1 MSVNKIIN
9 SLGLD
14 HIWGLCVDG
23 SLMLRDDSRI
33 VILEGNQIVS
43 VDTKV
48 YKRPKNDWFQ
58 VSFSYQKP
66 TRYSKDQHTLQFNT
80 KEAAEN
86 AIQDLLDF
94 MVNRPKYVMDHKERG
109 HVEAMRIGA
118 ANDGE

>member
-1 MSVNKIIN
+1 MSTNDFIK
-9 SLGLD
+9 SLGLE

-23 SLMLRDDSRI
+23 SLMMRDDNQM
-33 VILEGNQIVS
+33 VILEGNQITS

-48 YKRPKNDWFQ
+48 YKHSNSKWYQ

-66 TRYSKDQHTLQFNT
+66 TRYSKDRHMLQFKT
-80 KEAAEN
+80 KEAAEC

-94 MVNRPKYVMDHKERG
+94 MVNRPKYIMDHKERG
-109 HVEAMRIGA
+109 HVESMRIGA